1 MKEKKC
7 SMVQVVLMVVFA
19 IYFSNKVIMPIFAS
33 TLEELRGEQQQLE
46 DQYDITNEVISDMNS
61 EMNLLQSQIGVLDN
75 ELVLILASISMLE
88 EEVTNK
94 EMEIQ
99 EAQIA
104 YNLARV
110 KEEEH
115 YKAMMIR
122 IQCMYEKGETSYV
135 EIFMNTSNFAEV
147 LNKVDY
153 IEQLY
158 VYDRN
163 LLEAYTEIKEEVA
176 SAKEV
181 LETERMALQVTLY
194 EYEEE
199 QSALDELLDSKKS
212 EVDNYEVVLAQAKQ
226 DAAAYQ
232 LKIEQQMAKIQQL
245 EEEERKRAE
254 AEAAQ
259 NQGNTSSSS
268 SSSNSSVNGQT
279 VITNATG
286 SALGKEIAMYAIQF
300 VGNPYVLGG
309 TSLTNGADCSGFT
322 YSVYKAF
329 GYNIPRTSTDQRSA
343 GVGVSYAEAQPG
355 DLICYSGHVAL
366 YLGDGKIVHASSE
379 STGIKYGTATY
390 RTILA
395 VRRIV

>member
-1 MKEKKC
+1 MKGINSAITTVILALC
-7 SMVQVVLMVVFA
+7 VF
-19 IYFSNKVIMPIFAS
+19 FSNAVIMPTFAT
-33 TLEELRGEQQQLE
+33 TLDELKEEQQQLE
-46 DQYDITNEVISDMNS
+46 NQYDISNEIISDMNS
-61 EMNLLQSQIGVLDN
+61 EMNILQSQIGVLDN
-75 ELVLILASISMLE
+75 ELVLMLASINILE
-88 EEVTNK
+88 DEITQKEV
-94 EMEIQ
+94 EIQ

-104 YNLARV
+104 YNLAKE
-110 KEEEH
+110 KEEAH
-115 YKAMMIR
+115 NRAMMVR

-135 EIFMNTSNFAEV
+135 EILMSATNFSDI

-163 LLEAYTEIKEEVA
+163 LLKTYEEIKEEVA
-176 SAKEV
+176 RTKEV
-181 LETERMALQVTLY
+181 LELEHMALQVTMH

-199 QSALDELLDSKKS
+199 KNALDELLEVKKS

-226 DAAAYQ
+226 EAAAYQ
-232 LKIEQQMAKIQQL
+232 LKIEQQMAKIQLL

-259 NQGNTSSSS
+259 NQGSSSS
-268 SSSNSSVNGQT
+268 GSSSNTTVNGQT

-286 SALGKEIAMYAIQF
+286 SALGKEIASYAIQF

-309 TSLTNGADCSGFT
+309 TSLTEGADCSGFT
-322 YSVYKAF
+322 YAVYKAF

-343 GVGVSYAEAQPG
+343 GIGVSYAEAQPG

-366 YLGDGKIVHASSE
+366 YIGDGMIVHASTE